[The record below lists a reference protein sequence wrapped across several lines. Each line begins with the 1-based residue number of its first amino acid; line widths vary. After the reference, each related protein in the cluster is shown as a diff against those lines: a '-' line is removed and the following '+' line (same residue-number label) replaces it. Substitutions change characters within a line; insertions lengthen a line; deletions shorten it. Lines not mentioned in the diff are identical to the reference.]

1 MTREEIL
8 KLAEKSGFYLSTFN
22 PECGLIW
29 WSDECPLDEE
39 LLRFAA
45 LVAEAER
52 KACTELVSSYLISMS
67 ADVYVALASR
77 RNK

>member
-1 MTREEIL
+1 MTRDDIIRM
-8 KLAEKSGFYLSTFN
+8 AFDAGFTAAHDFW
-22 PECGLIW
+22 PDVWAKEF
-29 WSDECPLDEE
+29 E
-39 LLRFAA
+39 RFAA